1 MLKKRKKITH
11 LCKQTKIFDYRT
23 NIIDEDLMKNNF
35 IVKKS
40 LNFIWKFNKS
50 YIVLDPTRSGTENHV
65 Y

>member
-1 MLKKRKKITH
+1 MH

-40 LNFIWKFNKS
+40 LTFIWEFNKS
-50 YIVLDPTRSGTENHV
+50 YIELDPTRGGTENNV

>member
-1 MLKKRKKITH
+1 MH

-23 NIIDEDLMKNNF
+23 NIIDEELIKNNL

-40 LNFIWKFNKS
+40 LNFMWKINKS
-50 YIVLDPTRSGTENHV
+50 YLVLDPKRGGTENHV